1 LVQDLISRVRHW
13 WTGGTAPGVKLVCL
27 VLLANG
33 IPAFV
38 ILMSAPSHTD
48 SLFVWT
54 IHPSASARLL
64 GVMYGNA
71 LLLVGIG
78 LLQPDWGRARITLV
92 VIAWFSV
99 SATVVTFFNLA
110 PFLKHPWFHLAYWL
124 SMYLILVVAAPLVFF
139 LQARASGGRLERAQ
153 PLRGTASLVATIAVL
168 ALGSLGIALFI
179 STSAVSDVWPWALT
193 PLVGRIVAVWFT
205 ALAAAYAWALWDG
218 DWLRARP
225 IFVEGLP
232 TGILLALLPL
242 LHRGD
247 LKTGVGSDL
256 ALYLSLAGLL
266 VVSGLVALVRGRT
279 TEAADG
285 P

>member
-1 LVQDLISRVRHW
+1 LVQDSISRVTRW
-13 WTGGTAPGVKLVCL
+13 WRSGTSPWVKLVYL

-38 ILMSAPSHTD
+38 ILMSAPGHTD

-54 IHPSASARLL
+54 VHPSASARLL

-71 LLLVGIG
+71 LLLATIG
-78 LLQPDWGRARITLV
+78 LLQPDWARARITLV
-92 VIAWFSV
+92 VVAWFSV

-110 PFLKHPWFHLAYWL
+110 PFLKHPWLHLAYWL
-124 SMYLILVVAAPLVFF
+124 SMYLVLVVAAPVVFF
-139 LQARASGGRLERAQ
+139 LEERASGGRLVRAQ
-153 PLRGTASLVATIAVL
+153 PLGRAVSLVGAIAVL

-179 STSAVSDVWPWALT
+179 STSAVSDVWPWPLT
-193 PLVGRIVAVWFT
+193 PLVGRILAVWFT

-218 DWLRARP
+218 DWIRARP
-225 IFVEGLP
+225 IFVQGLP

-247 LKTGVGSDL
+247 LRSGVGGEL
-256 ALYLSLAGLL
+256 ALYLGLAGLFGL
-266 VVSGLVALVRGRT
+266 SGLVALVPGAGTEIARGT
-279 TEAADG
+279 
-285 P
+285 